1 MRRFGYYKV
10 AACVPEVRV
19 ADVDFN
25 VASIIAMARSAYL
38 KGVSLAV
45 FPELCITGYTPGDLF
60 GQRLL
65 LDSAV
70 EGLNKIAA
78 STAEL
83 PMVLIVGMP
92 LRAGNALAN
101 VAVVLSNGEAA
112 GVVPKSYIPQYG
124 EFYEGR
130 RFTRAADLRLKEIE
144 IGGKKVP
151 FGTDIIFSCGE
162 MKIGV
167 EICEDLWVPDSPSTR
182 LALAGAN
189 VIANLSATDE
199 LIGKHDYLLKLIES
213 QSARCRCA
221 YIYSS
226 AGFGESSTDLLFSGN
241 GIIAEDGAVISATQ
255 RLLTDAR
262 MAEAIIDLQKLE
274 SDRLSCGTFASCAA
288 TAPEVR
294 LIPLPG
300 TIAADSDLQEFTR
313 RISQTPFI
321 PSDSKVRNERC
332 EEIADIQALSLA
344 KRLKHIGCQSVT
356 IGISGGLDST
366 LALLVCCRAFDILKL
381 DRKGI
386 NAVTMPGFGTTQRTH
401 TNADDLM
408 DELSVTAIEIPI
420 ASAVTQH
427 FRDIGQ
433 NPDAHDITYENS
445 QARERTQILM
455 DYANK
460 TGGIVIGTGDMSELA
475 LGWCTYS
482 GDHISMYGVNAGIPK
497 TLVKHLVE
505 WYATNAEKSGDKRL
519 ASTLRDIID
528 TPISPELTPADSEGK
543 IAQITEDLVGPYIL
557 HDFYLYYVLRYGFT
571 PRKIFFLA
579 RKAFAGVYSD
589 KVLLKWLDAFYRRFF
604 SQQFKRSCLPD
615 GPKIGSVAL
624 SPRGDWRMPSDAS
637 RTLWSKEC
645 EDLIKEQYTV

>member
-1 MRRFGYYKV
+1 MRKFGYYKV
-10 AACVPEVRV
+10 AACVPEVKV

-25 VASIIAMARSAYL
+25 VESIIAMARQAAE
-38 KGVSLAV
+38 GGASLAV

-65 LDSAV
+65 PDSAGK
-70 EGLNKIAA
+70 GLLTIAA
-78 STAEL
+78 ATAVL
-83 PMVLIVGMP
+83 PLLIVVGMP
-92 LRAGNALAN
+92 MRVGNALAN
-101 VAVVLSNGEAA
+101 VAVVLYKGEAA

-130 RFTRAADLRLKEIE
+130 RFTRASDLRLKEVE
-144 IGGKKVP
+144 IDGKTVP
-151 FGTDIIFSCGE
+151 FGTDIIFCCGD
-162 MKIGV
+162 MKLGI

-199 LIGKHDYLLKLIES
+199 LIGKYDYLRSLIVS

-241 GIIAEDGAVISATQ
+241 GIIAEDGNVLAATR
-255 RLLTDAR
+255 RLVTAAR
-262 MAEAIIDLQKLE
+262 MAEGIIDLHKLE
-274 SDRLSCGTFASCAA
+274 SDRLVTGTFAACAA
-288 TAPEVR
+288 QAAEVR
-294 LIPLPG
+294 MIHLPESG
-300 TIAADSDLQEFTR
+300 REDYRTPDFTR
-313 RISQTPFI
+313 NISRTPFI
-321 PSDSKVRNERC
+321 PADSQIRNDRC

-344 KRLKHIGCQSVT
+344 QRLRHIGCKSVT

-366 LALLVCCRAFDILKL
+366 LALLVSCRAFDILGL

-386 NAVTMPGFGTTQRTH
+386 NAVTMPGFGTSQRTH
-401 TNADDLM
+401 TNADNLM
-408 DELSVTAIEIPI
+408 EELGVTALEIPI
-420 ASAVTQH
+420 AAAVTQH
-427 FRDIGQ
+427 FKDIGH
-433 NPDAHDITYENS
+433 NPDTHDITYENS

-482 GDHISMYGVNAGIPK
+482 GDHISMYGVNAGVPK

-505 WYATNAEKSGDKRL
+505 WYAGTAEKCGDSRL
-519 ASTLRDIID
+519 AATLRDIID
-528 TPISPELTPADSEGK
+528 TPISPELTPSDSEGK

-557 HDFYLYYVLRYGFT
+557 HDFYLYYVLRHGFS

-579 RKAFAGVYSD
+579 RKAFAGEYSD

-604 SQQFKRSCLPD
+604 AQQFKRSCLPD

-637 RTLWSKEC
+637 RALWSKEC
-645 EDLIKEQYTV
+645 ENLINEFCK